1 MARENSRS
9 ALARAEPAAR
19 LVMLPNMKVLD
30 RVLAGLRRR
39 LLPSRVGAD
48 GGWAAS
54 YGGAYRSADETTRFA
69 LAEITRIAGYVGG
82 HEALRGRSIL

>member
-1 MARENSRS
+1 
-9 ALARAEPAAR
+9 
-19 LVMLPNMKVLD
+19 MLPHMNVLD

-48 GGWAAS
+48 SGWAAS

-69 LAEITRIAGYVGG
+69 LAEIARIAGYVGG
-82 HEALRGRSIL
+82 FEALRGR